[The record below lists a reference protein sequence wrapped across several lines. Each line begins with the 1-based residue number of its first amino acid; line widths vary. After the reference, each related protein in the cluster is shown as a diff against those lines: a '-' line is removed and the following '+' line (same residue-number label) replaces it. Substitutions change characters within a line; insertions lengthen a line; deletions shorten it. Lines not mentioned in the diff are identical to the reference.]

1 MACSKC
7 SLNSTASR
15 VPRAVESAVRRQ
27 SGKAHPV
34 ADPENPLHVAA
45 PMPGSVVTVAVA
57 AGQRVTAG
65 SVLVSLEA
73 MKMETHITAERDCV
87 VKAVHVSAGAR
98 VAAKDLLIELQDI
111 GEPRAAITLSR
122 LMAASPPSL
131 LLTSSASDPG
141 EAFMLRP
148 GGWSYFWGLDG
159 QPPGDA
165 FFGYFCRTDK
175 K

>member
-1 MACSKC
+1 MYPKVTADYYAHVAQYGDTSTVPTPAFFYGPQPQEEVAIDIAPGKTLLV
-7 SLNSTASR
+7 SLQGVHADIDDGVFKVQFELNGQPRTAR
-15 VPRAVESAVRRQ
+15 VEKRGAAQR
-27 SGKAHPV
+27 GKAHPV
-34 ADPENPLHVAA
+34 ADPENPLHIAA

-111 GEPRAAITLSR
+111 GEPAR
-122 LMAASPPSL
+122 
-131 LLTSSASDPG
+131 
-141 EAFMLRP
+141 
-148 GGWSYFWGLDG
+148 
-159 QPPGDA
+159 Q
-165 FFGYFCRTDK
+165 
-175 K
+175 